1 MMGEDDPMKD
11 KVSAT
16 GIITIQR
23 KIRPCIHEI
32 DGKSLKDFQEAVQIN
47 PAFQH
52 SEVPQ
57 RVMPDSFGLGQPQ
70 RLCPAHSF
78 VFHTL

>member
-1 MMGEDDPMKD
+1 MMAEDNPMKD

-23 KIRPCIHEI
+23 KIQPCIHEI
-32 DGKSLKDFQEAVQIN
+32 DGKSLKDFQEVERIN
-47 PAFQH
+47 PTFQH

-57 RVMPDSFGLGQPQ
+57 RVTPDSLGLGQPQ
-70 RLCPAHSF
+70 RLYPTHLF
-78 VFHTL
+78 VLHTL